1 MREGEES
8 RELERTT
15 KKQTKKTIQTKTS
28 ESKER
33 KGINHNNIIL
43 YIIYHAEETESS
55 HIIPLRR
62 VSSESD
68 KERGKQNKL
77 GNNI

>member
-1 MREGEES
+1 MKARE
-8 RELERTT
+8 
-15 KKQTKKTIQTKTS
+15 K
-28 ESKER
+28 

-68 KERGKQNKL
+68 KERGGENQTN
-77 GNNI
+77 